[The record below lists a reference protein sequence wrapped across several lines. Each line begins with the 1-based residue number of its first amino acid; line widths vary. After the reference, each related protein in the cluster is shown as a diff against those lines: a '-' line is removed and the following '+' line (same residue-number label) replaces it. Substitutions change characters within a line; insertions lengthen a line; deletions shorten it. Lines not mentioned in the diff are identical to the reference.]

1 MNYLFEAKSRRIES
15 YKEALENC
23 LREANLLKQLIQVEE
38 SEAIS
43 NPEGDMLPWI
53 DYLNQEDKKDISR

>member
-1 MNYLFEAKSRRIES
+1 MKYLFEAKSRRIES

-23 LREANLLKQLIQVEE
+23 LREANLLKQLIEVEE
-38 SEAIS
+38 SEAVS

-53 DYLNQEDKKDISR
+53 DYINHEASDDTNR

>member
-38 SEAIS
+38 SEAVF
-43 NPEGDMLPWI
+43 NPEGDISPWI
-53 DYLNQEDKKDISR
+53 DYLTQEAANDTNW